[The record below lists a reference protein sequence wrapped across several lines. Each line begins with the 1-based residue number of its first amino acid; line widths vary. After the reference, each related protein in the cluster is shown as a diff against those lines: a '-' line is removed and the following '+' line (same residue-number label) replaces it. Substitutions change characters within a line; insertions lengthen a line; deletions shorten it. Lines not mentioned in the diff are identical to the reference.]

1 MTVITILLGL
11 AGLGV
16 VVFFHELGHFIA
28 ARAVGV
34 EVDEFSLGWGPKL
47 VAVKR
52 GNTVYRLSAL
62 PIGGY
67 CRMKGDESYRRAI
80 EEGLDEF
87 PREPGSYFGAAPLK
101 RVAIALGGP
110 LMNILFAFAVFA
122 AVNGAGYEVRSWGTR
137 IVLASDFEPGSFAA
151 DAAGLRTGDE
161 LIAVNGKPLRSFAD
175 IQEAIALSADRELA
189 IDIERDGLRQSLE
202 ARPVLDRESG
212 AGRLGIYP
220 WIDPIVA
227 SVAPGGAAS
236 IAGLR
241 AGDRIV
247 SVDGRPVSHGVE
259 LARYLEER
267 RPSRLVIGYERA
279 GRVEEASLILSYPQD
294 GPAETGISWELQR
307 YVVRSDGFLDAL
319 ADGWRSTATTVSGT
333 YRGLASLF
341 RGVELLKAVSGP
353 VRITWAVGQVAADGF
368 SGGMATGL
376 TVSFNF
382 LAILSIGLFVM
393 NLLPIPLLDGGWI
406 VLFVVEALRG
416 KAAKVKTVLRY
427 QTVGFVAVAGL
438 FLLTTLADILFF
450 SGR

>member
-11 AGLGV
+11 LGLGV
-16 VVFFHELGHFIA
+16 VVFFHELGHFLM
-28 ARAVGV
+28 ARAMGV
-34 EVDEFSLGWGPKL
+34 EVEEFSLGWGPKL
-47 VAVKR
+47 AGYKR
-52 GNTVYRLSAL
+52 GRTVYRISAL

-67 CRMKGDESYRRAI
+67 CRMKGEESYKKAI
-80 EEGLDEF
+80 EEGLEDF
-87 PREPGSYFGAAPLK
+87 PREAGTYFGAPPLK
-101 RVAIALGGP
+101 RMAIALGGP
-110 LMNILFAFAVFA
+110 LMNIVFAFAVFA

-137 IVLASDFEPGSFAA
+137 VVLASDFEQGAFAA

-161 LIAVNGKPLRSFAD
+161 LIAVNGKALRSFAD
-175 IQEAIALSADRELA
+175 IQEAIALSAGRQLVMEL
-189 IDIERDGLRQSLE
+189 ERDGQRLSLV
-202 ARPVLDRESG
+202 AMPALDRESG

-220 WIDPIVA
+220 WIDPLVGA
-227 SVAPGGAAS
+227 VKAGSAAS
-236 IAGLR
+236 LAGLR

-247 SVDGRPVSHGVE
+247 SADGLPLNHGVE
-259 LARYLEER
+259 LARYLEDR
-267 RPSRLVIGYERA
+267 RPSRLVLGYERV
-279 GRVEEASLILSYPQD
+279 GRVEEASLILSYPQN
-294 GPAETGISWELQR
+294 GQAETGIAWELNR
-307 YVVRSDGFLDAL
+307 YTVRSEGIVGAL
-319 ADGWRSTATTVSGT
+319 SDGWKTTATAVGGT

-341 RGVELLKAVSGP
+341 RGVEVLKAVSGP
-353 VRITWAVGQVAADGF
+353 ARITWAVGQVATDGF

-406 VLFVVEALRG
+406 VLFIIEALRG

-427 QTVGFVAVAGL
+427 QTVGFVAIAGL